1 MIIQSRV
8 SFKESLGPLNH
19 FSIEDL
25 LIQAVEFPMWG
36 IPCTR
41 FGHRDKHSLIWVAVE
56 GDQSR
61 QGYRRVGGKHRDGTM
76 MYICRVS
83 GFVSGKTYNNACH
96 YSAAGQE
103 NVITIRYEVL
113 LSDVESEW
121 RSFDEVKRS
130 EIKKHAIAAGTDS
143 NTKDSLY
150 ICLGTCL
157 MAGIPGNCRI
167 AETTPGKLYKNLC
180 QYPFASGETV
190 EGTKYQVLLTNTGYK
205 WLKARDVSRA
215 EIKSG
220 AA

>member
-1 MIIQSRV
+1 
-8 SFKESLGPLNH
+8 
-19 FSIEDL
+19 
-25 LIQAVEFPMWG
+25 
-36 IPCTR
+36 
-41 FGHRDKHSLIWVAVE
+41 
-56 GDQSR
+56 
-61 QGYRRVGGKHRDGTM
+61 M

-157 MAGIPGNCRI
+157 MAGIPGTVGLQKQLRANCTRI
-167 AETTPGKLYKNLC
+167 YVNIRSPAERL
-180 QYPFASGETV
+180 
-190 EGTKYQVLLTNTGYK
+190 
-205 WLKARDVSRA
+205 
-215 EIKSG
+215 
-220 AA
+220 

>member
-1 MIIQSRV
+1 MHPFRPSGQT
-8 SFKESLGPLNH
+8 FTHLGSGRGRSKSSGLP
-19 FSIEDL
+19 
-25 LIQAVEFPMWG
+25 
-36 IPCTR
+36 
-41 FGHRDKHSLIWVAVE
+41 
-56 GDQSR
+56 
-61 QGYRRVGGKHRDGTM
+61 RVGGKHRDGTM

-167 AETTPGKLYKNLC
+167 AETTPGKLYNESMSISVRQRRDC
-180 QYPFASGETV
+180 SGH
-190 EGTKYQVLLTNTGYK
+190 QV
-205 WLKARDVSRA
+205 
-215 EIKSG
+215 SG
-220 AA
+220 AADKHRI

>member
-1 MIIQSRV
+1 
-8 SFKESLGPLNH
+8 
-19 FSIEDL
+19 
-25 LIQAVEFPMWG
+25 
-36 IPCTR
+36 
-41 FGHRDKHSLIWVAVE
+41 
-56 GDQSR
+56 
-61 QGYRRVGGKHRDGTM
+61 M

-150 ICLGTCL
+150 ICLGTWL

-167 AETTPGKLYKNLC
+167 AETTPGKLYNESMSISVRRRRDC
-180 QYPFASGETV
+180 SGH
-190 EGTKYQVLLTNTGYK
+190 QV
-205 WLKARDVSRA
+205 S
-215 EIKSG
+215 
-220 AA
+220 AAADKHRI